1 MDIKALVARNQVTN
15 ESNERMISSIE
26 AEDRSKADWLWE
38 RMTGIWGEQWAREN
52 GSSPSQ
58 DWITNLSSIT
68 EQHLERGVKRN
79 LSERLT
85 WPPTLPKFLSL
96 CLDFDTTDAFN
107 RMINHKPVL
116 DDVEYYT
123 RQDCGYRCKRVLDDA
138 KARALYNKTFIAKLE
153 LKRKGKLP
161 IRDQKLL
168 SNESTVTELDKEIS
182 NRCNN
187 SSERSKSSL
196 ENRMNRIIK
205 NRVK

>member
-1 MDIKALVARNQVTN
+1 MR
-15 ESNERMISSIE
+15 ER
-26 AEDRSKADWLWE
+26 
-38 RMTGIWGEQWAREN
+38 GEQ
-52 GSSPSQ
+52 PSNM
-58 DWITNLSSIT
+58 WITNLSSIT
-68 EQHLERGVKRN
+68 EQHLKRGVSRTI
-79 LSERLT
+79 SERLG
-85 WPPTLPKFLSL
+85 WPPTLPAFLSL
-96 CLDFDTTDAFN
+96 CLDFDTVDAFN
-107 RMINHKPVL
+107 RMVNHKPAL

-138 KARALYNKTFIAKLE
+138 KARVLYNKTFIAKLE

-182 NRCNN
+182 DRCNN

>member
-1 MDIKALVARNQVTN
+1 VNRT
-15 ESNERMISSIE
+15 
-26 AEDRSKADWLWE
+26 
-38 RMTGIWGEQWAREN
+38 
-52 GSSPSQ
+52 
-58 DWITNLSSIT
+58 
-68 EQHLERGVKRN
+68 

-85 WPPTLPKFLSL
+85 WPPTLPQFLAL

-123 RQDCGYRCKRVLDDA
+123 RQECGYRCKKVLDDA
-138 KARALYNKTFIAKLE
+138 KARVLFNKTFVAKLE

-168 SNESTVTELDKEIS
+168 SNDSITTEIDKEIS
-182 NRCNN
+182 ERCAN
-187 SSERSKSSL
+187 SSGRSKSQL